1 MSFSDDVKKELCRLT
16 CRSENEMRAEMA
28 GMVMGSYVLAG
39 RRRDGDSRFSIT
51 TEFPFLAARMRS
63 VSKALYGSALTVAI
77 QIVRKQRVYVVSA
90 ESEAFTRRLMKDAR
104 IDKDGASADIPPYF
118 LSKQHYFKAYLRG
131 LFLTCGSVSD
141 PQKKYQLE
149 LNGNS
154 TPFFENVSRIL
165 KGYDISSK
173 ARFRGEQGVLD
184 FRDSDSIADFL
195 SLIGAAKAALEMT
208 NVKIVKGMRNDV
220 NRKVNCDVA
229 NLQKSAKA
237 AGDQISAIR
246 KIEERAGLGVLPKA
260 LREVAELRLEHP
272 DASVQELGALMQ
284 PPLQKSTMYYRI
296 RKIKKWAETL

>member
-77 QIVRKQRVYVVSA
+77 QIVRQQRVYVVSA

-173 ARFRGEQGVLD
+173 
-184 FRDSDSIADFL
+184 S
-195 SLIGAAKAALEMT
+195 T
-208 NVKIVKGMRNDV
+208 GMSV
-220 NRKVNCDVA
+220 GSP
-229 NLQKSAKA
+229 KSA
-237 AGDQISAIR
+237 SSSCSSLR
-246 KIEERAGLGVLPKA
+246 SERSRMNQASQAVWPVLP
-260 LREVAELRLEHP
+260 
-272 DASVQELGALMQ
+272 LG
-284 PPLQKSTMYYRI
+284 PSKGSNP
-296 RKIKKWAETL
+296 